1 MSAASGL
8 EHLKPFLPGLES
20 ALEDS
25 EVSEI
30 MINGP
35 GNVWVERAGR
45 LAAHA
50 APDLDEAALLRA
62 AIHIARPLGLDPASS
77 PIVDARLD
85 DGSRVAICVPPA
97 SPQVAI
103 TVRRFGKRAF
113 SADDLVKQGALPE
126 NVRAEAERVLR
137 SRRNILVSGGTGSG
151 KTTLLN
157 ALIEL
162 LPDDERIVAIEDT
175 LELRIERSNCVRF
188 EARGLQEGAVT
199 IRDLVRHALRHRPD
213 HIVVG
218 EVRGGEAADLLQALN
233 TGHGGSLTTVHAN
246 NAESALSRIASCAM
260 QGGGELPVGGHLP
273 GRSGRHRH
281 GDSHD
286 APRGAAIR
294 RRSGFRQRLR
304 SEKQP
309 MGHSKNRGRRRLTLP
324 LPLRAKMIGLA
335 MFVGGFMGLITSA
348 QLDPISARVE
358 RVIDGDTIHVR
369 FEGKR
374 YTVRLIGVDT
384 PETKH
389 PTKAVQYFG
398 REASAFTKAALE
410 GKTVMLQK
418 DRTGDTVDRY
428 GRWLRYVLLDGDNFN
443 ARLIRDGYAHAY
455 RAQGSVAMDRAAL
468 VALSGRG
475 VGCPGDRRRVLAD
488 SPCVSRRAGVPRQ

>member
-45 LAAHA
+45 LTAHD
-50 APDLDEAALLRA
+50 APDLDESALLRA

-97 SPQVAI
+97 SPTVAI
-103 TVRRFGKRAF
+103 TMRRFGKRAF

-126 NVRAEAERVLR
+126 DVRAEAERVLR

-188 EARGLQEGAVT
+188 EARGLQARSGDDPGPGTPRACVT
-199 IRDLVRHALRHRPD
+199 ARITSSWARCAAGRRRTCCKPSTPDTAAPSRPY
-213 HIVVG
+213 
-218 EVRGGEAADLLQALN
+218 
-233 TGHGGSLTTVHAN
+233 TPTTPR
-246 NAESALSRIASCAM
+246 SALSRIASCAM
-260 QGGGELPVGGHLP
+260 QGGGELPWEVTCRGVVDGIAMVIHMTRRE
-273 GRSGRHRH
+273 GRGFVEEALLVQ
-281 GDSHD
+281 GYD
-286 APRGAAIR
+286 AP
-294 RRSGFRQRLR
+294 Q
-304 SEKQP
+304 
-309 MGHSKNRGRRRLTLP
+309 NRWII
-324 LPLRAKMIGLA
+324 K
-335 MFVGGFMGLITSA
+335 
-348 QLDPISARVE
+348 PIWRE
-358 RVIDGDTIHVR
+358 HDDG
-369 FEGKR
+369 
-374 YTVRLIGVDT
+374 
-384 PETKH
+384 
-389 PTKAVQYFG
+389 
-398 REASAFTKAALE
+398 
-410 GKTVMLQK
+410 
-418 DRTGDTVDRY
+418 
-428 GRWLRYVLLDGDNFN
+428 
-443 ARLIRDGYAHAY
+443 
-455 RAQGSVAMDRAAL
+455 
-468 VALSGRG
+468 
-475 VGCPGDRRRVLAD
+475 
-488 SPCVSRRAGVPRQ
+488 

>member
-1 MSAASGL
+1 MSTASGL

-25 EVSEI
+25 EVTEI

-45 LAAHA
+45 LTAHA
-50 APDLDEAALLRA
+50 APDLDESALLRA

-77 PIVDARLD
+77 PIVDARLE

-113 SADDLVKQGALPE
+113 SAEDLVKLGSLPE
-126 NVRAEAERVLR
+126 AVKKEAERMLR

-162 LPDDERIVAIEDT
+162 LPEGVRIVAIEDT

-246 NAESALSRIASCAM
+246 NTESASCAM
-260 QGGGELPVGGHLP
+260 QGGGELPWEVTCRGVVDGITMAIHMTRHEGRRFAEEAVFVKGYEAAENRGLFSRSGHRRLKIRRGILP
-273 GRSGRHRH
+273 GPG
-281 GDSHD
+281 GACEG
-286 APRGAAIR
+286 APKLFAPGTGA
-294 RRSGFRQRLR
+294 L
-304 SEKQP
+304 
-309 MGHSKNRGRRRLTLP
+309 H
-324 LPLRAKMIGLA
+324 PLRP
-335 MFVGGFMGLITSA
+335 GG
-348 QLDPISARVE
+348 P
-358 RVIDGDTIHVR
+358 
-369 FEGKR
+369 
-374 YTVRLIGVDT
+374 
-384 PETKH
+384 
-389 PTKAVQYFG
+389 FG
-398 REASAFTKAALE
+398 
-410 GKTVMLQK
+410 
-418 DRTGDTVDRY
+418 
-428 GRWLRYVLLDGDNFN
+428 
-443 ARLIRDGYAHAY
+443 
-455 RAQGSVAMDRAAL
+455 
-468 VALSGRG
+468 
-475 VGCPGDRRRVLAD
+475 
-488 SPCVSRRAGVPRQ
+488 